1 MENKVKFYSEDDL
14 SIPFYF
20 KRMEKVFSLYF
31 DSTKKIDNFSDA
43 IELKNAVKIFES
55 GSYSIDWTEEYIA
68 RLNSSLDSL
77 KKTYYEFLGRV
88 TFKEISEYMFILRD
102 EYEYRED
109 FFEIFS
115 KFKYGSRIPEEDF
128 SQLFWETGLS
138 IHYLL
143 KDDYFYK
150 VYPNFV
156 KEAFL
161 SQSTNLEYLL
171 SNYTDSNYF
180 IPLNITKDEWNL
192 LLEDYIHDRNSN
204 LNYLRL
210 LLHPIKGLGDKYFQI
225 TDVQKLAIQKIS
237 DAFNESFDKTDAG
250 LRVIF
255 EIYLDRAI
263 FKQKQEEYLRENPL
277 EPMEIIDKSIVYN
290 LRRSAGEIIDEQLTL
305 HMISLVDR
313 ELLTQYKDSEN
324 LFKNLILDTQLFSNK
339 NMVLLPS
346 FPNKEAL
353 GVARV
358 IGVYTKNSYPIT
370 QYFQIKQQQI
380 CYKIMAYQKILS
392 EFDSSIEQIIHWYFF
407 DFLNNQ
413 GIKWL
418 PFSFSPKDDVID
430 NRIST
435 IFKNEEKIRKQY
447 KQLVDYGE
455 IEKDLYNLTRST
467 PGLETLPSY
476 IAKKYAYLTENK
488 LIHSILPLLFSDQ
501 SHLTYVDEIRTEKC
515 FVELIEKHFLRKE
528 DFLNHQQVK
537 IQFLIDNNIISADE
551 QKLQFVDKKQIDI
564 FREFYWYGEVNYYNS
579 DSTEK
584 LILDALYEK
593 GMISFGQTLFSK
605 SESNYLNF
613 IMNNSKFD
621 NSWGIRN
628 KYQHGSPAYDSE
640 EQYYFDSSI
649 SLLILIIYASKINEE
664 IIYKKNTIKG
674 KQT

>member
-1 MENKVKFYSEDDL
+1 MENKVKYYSDDDL
-14 SIPFYF
+14 SIPLYF
-20 KRMEKVFSLYF
+20 KRMEIVFSLYF
-31 DSTKKIDNFSDA
+31 DSTKKIDNFSDG

-68 RLNSSLDSL
+68 RLNSSLNSL
-77 KKTYYEFLGRV
+77 KKTYFEFFGRA
-88 TFKEISEYMFILRD
+88 TTEQISEYMLLLRE
-102 EYEYRED
+102 EYEYRGD

-115 KFKYGSRIPEEDF
+115 QFKYDSRLSEEDF

-143 KDDYFYK
+143 KDNYFYK
-150 VYPNFV
+150 VYPDFI

-171 SNYTDSNYF
+171 RNYIDSSYC
-180 IPLNITKDEWNL
+180 IPPNITKGEWNL
-192 LLEDYIHDRNSN
+192 LLEDYIHDRYSN

-210 LLHPIKGLGDKYFQI
+210 LLHPIRDLGDKYFQI
-225 TDVQKLAIQKIS
+225 TDDQKIVIQDKS
-237 DAFNESFDKTDAG
+237 NAFNESFDKTDAG

-263 FKQKQEEYLRENPL
+263 FKQKQEEYLKGNPL
-277 EPMEIIDKSIVYN
+277 EPIEIIDKSIIYN
-290 LRRSAGEIIDEQLTL
+290 LRRSAGEIIEEQLTL
-305 HMISLVDR
+305 YMISLVDR
-313 ELLTQYKDSEN
+313 ELFARNQEPEN
-324 LFKNLILDTQLFSNK
+324 LFKNVILDTQLFSNK

-353 GVARV
+353 GISKN
-358 IGVYTKNSYPIT
+358 IGVHTKNSYPIT

-392 EFDSSIEQIIHWYFF
+392 EFNSSIEQIIHWYFF

-413 GIKWL
+413 DIKWL
-418 PFSFSPKDDVID
+418 PFSFSPKDDAID
-430 NRIST
+430 NKIST
-435 IFKNEEKIRKQY
+435 IFKNEESIRKQY
-447 KQLVDYGE
+447 RQLIERGN
-455 IEKDLYNLTRST
+455 IEKDLYNLASST
-467 PGLETLPSY
+467 PRIEALPSY

-488 LIHSILPLLFSDQ
+488 LIHSILHLLFSDQ
-501 SHLTYVDEIRTEKC
+501 SHLTYVDEIRTENC
-515 FVELIEKHFLRKE
+515 FVELVEEHFLRKE
-528 DFLNHQQVK
+528 DFLNHQQIK
-537 IQFLIDNNIISADE
+537 IQFLIDNNIISSDE
-551 QKLQFVDKKQIDI
+551 QKLQFVNIKQIDI
-564 FREFYWYGEVNYYNS
+564 FRELYWYGEVNYYNS

-584 LILDALYEK
+584 MILDTLYEK
-593 GMISFGQTLFSK
+593 GMISFGQNLFSK

-621 NSWGIRN
+621 NSWAIRN

-640 EQYYFDSSI
+640 EQYYYDYSI

-664 IIYKKNTIKG
+664 IIYKKTQLKDNK
-674 KQT
+674 

>member
-1 MENKVKFYSEDDL
+1 MESRVKFYSNHDL

-20 KRMEKVFSLYF
+20 KRMDIVFSHFLNP
-31 DSTKKIDNFSDA
+31 TKEVDNFSDA
-43 IELKNAVKIFES
+43 IELKNAVKIFEC
-55 GSYSIDWTEEYIA
+55 GNYSKDWTEEYIDMIHY
-68 RLNSSLDSL
+68 SLPIFKKKYL
-77 KKTYYEFLGRV
+77 KFFGKATAEQ
-88 TFKEISEYMFILRD
+88 ISEYILLLK
-102 EYEYRED
+102 EEFEYRED

-115 KFKYGSRIPEEDF
+115 SFKYGEKISEENF
-128 SQLFWETGLS
+128 SQLFWDTGVSLY
-138 IHYLL
+138 YLL
-143 KDDYFYK
+143 KDKYFGEI
-150 VYPNFV
+150 YPNFI

-161 SQSTNLEYLL
+161 SQSKNLEYLL
-171 SNYTDSNYF
+171 RNYVDDDSTYF
-180 IPLNITKDEWNL
+180 MPPNIDKEGWNL

-210 LLHPIKGLGDKYFQI
+210 LLHPIRGLGDKYFQI

-237 DAFNESFDKTDAG
+237 NAFNESFDKTDAG

-255 EIYLDRAI
+255 EVYLDRAI
-263 FKQKQEEYLRENPL
+263 YKQKQEEYLRENPL
-277 EPMEIIDKSIVYN
+277 EPMEIIDKSIIYN

-305 HMISLVDR
+305 YMISLVDR
-313 ELLTQYKDSEN
+313 ELLAKNKDSEN
-324 LFKNLILDTQLFSNK
+324 LFKNVILDTQLFSNK
-339 NMVLLPS
+339 NMVLIPS

-353 GVARV
+353 GVARAM
-358 IGVYTKNSYPIT
+358 GVYTKNSYPIT
-370 QYFQIKQQQI
+370 QYFQIKQQQM

-413 GIKWL
+413 DIKWL
-418 PFSFSPKDDVID
+418 PFSFSPKDDAID

-447 KQLVDYGE
+447 KQLIEYGE

-467 PGLETLPSY
+467 PEIETLPSY

-488 LIHSILPLLFSDQ
+488 LIHSILHLLFSDQ

-515 FVELIEKHFLRKE
+515 FVDLIEKHSLRKE
-528 DFLNHQQVK
+528 NFLNHQQIP
-537 IQFLIDNNIISADE
+537 IQFLIDNNIISDDE
-551 QKLQFVDKKQIDI
+551 QKLQFVDIKQIDV
-564 FREFYWYGEVNYYNS
+564 FRELYWYGEINYYNS
-579 DSTEK
+579 DSAEK
-584 LILDALYEK
+584 LILDALNEK
-593 GMISFGQTLFSK
+593 GMISFGQNLFSK

-613 IMNNSKFD
+613 LLNNSKFD

-664 IIYKKNTIKG
+664 IIYKKHN
-674 KQT
+674 